1 MHFRNRNGRHTC
13 VSARRAAC
21 CRWRAGLR
29 GNRTPGGL
37 PRTVYG
43 NNSPSTRKDDI
54 MNFASPYST
63 PLQDRRRLWGR
74 VDEPMA
80 LLDTMKGF
88 GV

>member
-1 MHFRNRNGRHTC
+1 MN
-13 VSARRAAC
+13 
-21 CRWRAGLR
+21 
-29 GNRTPGGL
+29 
-37 PRTVYG
+37 G

-63 PLQDRRRLWGR
+63 PLQDRRRLWGQ